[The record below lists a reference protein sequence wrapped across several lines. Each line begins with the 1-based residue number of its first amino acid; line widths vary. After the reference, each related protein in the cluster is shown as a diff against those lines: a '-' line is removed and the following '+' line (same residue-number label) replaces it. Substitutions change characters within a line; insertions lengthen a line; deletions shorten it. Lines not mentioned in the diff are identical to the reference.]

1 MKNLQYLSSVNNA
14 GKGSQYIIVLRTF
27 FYTVKKYKKIRKK
40 AEKTTK
46 ILYICKKVWY
56 NNSDCR
62 EINGGNCMANF
73 IHTNKSVPIPM
84 EFINKYMPQ
93 ANATY
98 VKVYLYGLLKCY
110 EEEDVSN
117 ADIADALDVLE
128 TDVNKAWRYW
138 KRVGL
143 VHSEGKGT
151 LVFDPVPVAKEE
163 QMKNESAEKSS
174 SEEKTS
180 SPSKDVES
188 KREASMKE
196 IAKAMDINP
205 KMKETVAMAEQLLK
219 KTLSRREVTALY
231 NFSEW
236 YSMSQ
241 EIILVLLEYCVTID
255 KTSFAYIEKVAS
267 GWNEQGINTLE
278 SATKELNRAIKVVKM
293 QNKCKKMFG
302 LDRELSATEA
312 NYISKWVSEL
322 SMSEAM
328 IRNAYERTVNNTGKI
343 SMPYMNTI
351 LTSWHSKGI
360 KTVAQISEKEQQPSK
375 SKSASGT
382 YQLDDMAAIERR
394 LRLEKQKK

>member
-1 MKNLQYLSSVNNA
+1 
-14 GKGSQYIIVLRTF
+14 
-27 FYTVKKYKKIRKK
+27 
-40 AEKTTK
+40 
-46 ILYICKKVWY
+46 
-56 NNSDCR
+56 
-62 EINGGNCMANF
+62 MANF
-73 IHTNKSVPIPM
+73 IHANKSVPIPM

-110 EEEDVSN
+110 EGTDVSN

-151 LVFDPVPVAKEE
+151 LVFDTAPVAKEE
-163 QMKNESAEKSS
+163 QMKTEKISS
-174 SEEKTS
+174 DEK
-180 SPSKDVES
+180 PPVAIKEDE
-188 KREASMKE
+188 KHHEASMKD

-241 EIILVLLEYCVTID
+241 EMILVLLEYCVTID

-302 LDRELSATEA
+302 LDRELSGTEA
-312 NYISKWVSEL
+312 NYISKWVSEF

-328 IRNAYERTVNNTGKI
+328 IRNAYERTVTNTGKI

-351 LTSWHSKGI
+351 LTSWHTKGI
-360 KTVAQISEKEQQPSK
+360 KTVSQIAEKEQQLQK
-375 SKSASGT
+375 SKTSGGT